1 MKRLLTVVF
10 AFILSGLVLCLS
22 THAQPGQTEGLTT
35 QDLLV
40 KGEVETAISMLQAI
54 DIKHQKG
61 DMTLEQAKKLGADL
75 LRELRYGSD
84 GYFWADTTEGINVV
98 HIRKG
103 MEGRNRMED
112 KDSKGI
118 FYIKE
123 FMIKAKDGGGYVNYW
138 FPKKDQSVDQPKRA
152 YVALFAPFGWVVGSG
167 YYY

>member
-1 MKRLLTVVF
+1 MKRFSAIVF
-10 AFILSGLVLCLS
+10 AFILSGFVLCLS
-22 THAQPGQTEGLTT
+22 AHAQSGQSESLTT
-35 QDLLV
+35 EDLLI
-40 KGEVETAISMLQAI
+40 KGEVETAISMLAAI
-54 DIKHQKG
+54 YAKHQKG
-61 DMTLEQAKKLGADL
+61 EMTLEQAKKLGADL

-103 MEGRNRMED
+103 MEGRDRIED

-123 FMIKAKDGGGYVNYW
+123 FLLKAKAGGGYVNYG
-138 FPKKDQSVDQPKRA
+138 FPKKDQTVDQPKRA
-152 YVALFAPFGWVVGSG
+152 YVALFEPFGWVVGSG